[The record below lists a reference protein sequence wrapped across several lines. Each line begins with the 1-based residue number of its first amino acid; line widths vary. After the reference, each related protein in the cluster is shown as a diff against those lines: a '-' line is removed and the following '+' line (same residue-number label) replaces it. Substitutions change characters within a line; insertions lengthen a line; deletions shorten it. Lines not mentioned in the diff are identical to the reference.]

1 MGESYLIVL
10 SGAELLRMRRRR
22 RRRSQER
29 KDQLKSLHRC
39 AAQIVRADREL
50 ESGSFPL
57 NTYVHRRYRIERF
70 LSGLSGT
77 ILAALSTNLCGS
89 LWLKKRL
96 NICKKV
102 LSA

>member
-50 ESGSFPL
+50 ESVTSAAVTTHHNTSLTHLL
-57 NTYVHRRYRIERF
+57 NSSSQKVN
-70 LSGLSGT
+70 
-77 ILAALSTNLCGS
+77 NLKS
-89 LWLKKRL
+89 RVESDQPVS
-96 NICKKV
+96 V
-102 LSA
+102 LLMKT

>member
-50 ESGSFPL
+50 ESGLFPL
-57 NTYVHRRYRIERF
+57 NTY
-70 LSGLSGT
+70 T
-77 ILAALSTNLCGS
+77 AAT
-89 LWLKKRL
+89 
-96 NICKKV
+96 
-102 LSA
+102 A

>member
-10 SGAELLRMRRRR
+10 SGAELLRMRRR

-50 ESGSFPL
+50 ESGLFPL
-57 NTYVHRRYRIERF
+57 NTY
-70 LSGLSGT
+70 T
-77 ILAALSTNLCGS
+77 AAT
-89 LWLKKRL
+89 
-96 NICKKV
+96 
-102 LSA
+102 A